1 MTHRDV
7 SYLELELENAHVY
20 IHGLDP
26 ATPEYAAVL
35 NCIRTLEELINN
47 SAVKE
52 EEIRKL
58 RIANS
63 VKQKPWWV
71 PSPEAVVGAIAS
83 FGGIIAVLNHER
95 FWPVA
100 SKAFALVNKVKI

>member
-1 MTHRDV
+1 MTYNNV
-7 SYLELELENAHVY
+7 SHLEDELENAYAY

-71 PSPEAVVGAIAS
+71 PSPDAVVGAIAS

-100 SKAFALVNKVKI
+100 SKAFALVSKVKI